1 MQYRLDLISSPK
13 DYVEILDGIM
23 PIEKGIGLFD
33 GIIGITWLKV
43 GGRLDKGRV
52 IIAGE

>member
-1 MQYRLDLISSPK
+1 MQYRLDLIRSPK

-33 GIIGITWLKV
+33 GIIGIKNNPFLYPPN
-43 GGRLDKGRV
+43 
-52 IIAGE
+52 